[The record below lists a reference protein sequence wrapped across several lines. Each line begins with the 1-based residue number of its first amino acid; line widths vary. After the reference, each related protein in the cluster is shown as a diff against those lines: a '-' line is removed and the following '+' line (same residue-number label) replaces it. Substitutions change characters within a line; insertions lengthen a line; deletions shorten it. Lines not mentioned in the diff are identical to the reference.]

1 MVLRTPIRIRT
12 FQRKLYRKAKQ
23 NPQLRFYALYDKIYR
38 DDILNHAYQLVRANG
53 GSAGVDGITA
63 EKIEKSGRR
72 MTFLLD
78 IQEEL
83 KKKTYKP
90 QPVRRVLIPKAD
102 GSKRPLGIPT
112 LKDRVVQMATKLVI
126 EPIFEADF
134 CENSY
139 GFRPKKSAHDA
150 IDDVKRTIRN
160 GNVKVI
166 DADLSKYF
174 DTIPHTN
181 LLKTVAKRIIDRGV
195 LHLIKMWL
203 KVPVVEEGED
213 GKKRITG
220 GKKNQQGTPQGGV
233 ISPLLANIYLHLLD
247 SIWEVNEIEKR
258 YNARLIRYADDCVI
272 LCKYGTDKAMKLFDT
287 VLKRL
292 GLSLNEKKT
301 SIINVHHGSFDF
313 LGFTLFMRQS
323 RRTKRRYLH
332 IEPSRK
338 SQNKIKERLRT
349 LTQRNLT
356 ILPLA
361 EIVDNVNK
369 ALRGWVNYFHHYNCS
384 EVLNKVKN
392 YTEERIRI
400 HLCRRHKIRDRK
412 IGILKYPRQRLYEVY
427 KLYKVPQ
434 TAVW

>member
-1 MVLRTPIRIRT
+1 
-12 FQRKLYRKAKQ
+12 
-23 NPQLRFYALYDKIYR
+23 
-38 DDILNHAYQLVRANG
+38 
-53 GSAGVDGITA
+53 
-63 EKIEKSGRR
+63 
-72 MTFLLD
+72 
-78 IQEEL
+78 
-83 KKKTYKP
+83 
-90 QPVRRVLIPKAD
+90 
-102 GSKRPLGIPT
+102 
-112 LKDRVVQMATKLVI
+112 MATKLVI

-139 GFRPKKSAHDA
+139 GFRPKRSAHDA
-150 IDDVKRTIRN
+150 IDDVRRTIRK

-174 DTIPHTN
+174 DSIPHQK
-181 LLKTVAKRIIDRGV
+181 LMAAVAKRIIDKGV

-203 KVPVVEEGED
+203 KAPVVEEGED

-247 SIWEVNEIEKR
+247 GIWEINGIEKR

-272 LCKYGTDKAMKLFDT
+272 LCKYSTDKAMKLLET

-301 SIINVHHGSFDF
+301 KIVNVHHESFDF

-323 RRTKRRYLH
+323 RLTKRRYLH
-332 IEPSRK
+332 IEPSLK

-349 LTQRNLT
+349 LTHRNMT
-356 ILPLA
+356 ILSLT
-361 EIVDNVNK
+361 EIVDSINK
-369 ALRGWVNYFHHYNCS
+369 MLRGWVNYFHHYNCS

-392 YTEERIRI
+392 YAEERLRT
-400 HLCRRHKIRDRK
+400 HLCRRYKIRDRK
-412 IGILKYPRQRLYEVY
+412 TGIMKYPRHRLYEDY

-434 TAVW
+434 TARWQTVHALQ